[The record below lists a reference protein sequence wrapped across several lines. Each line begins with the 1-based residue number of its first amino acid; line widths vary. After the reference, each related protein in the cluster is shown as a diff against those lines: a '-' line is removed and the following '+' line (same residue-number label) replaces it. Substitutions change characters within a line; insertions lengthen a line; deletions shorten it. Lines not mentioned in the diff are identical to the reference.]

1 MRLRT
6 EYLSMELR
14 SPLVAAPSPLTK
26 TLDNLRRMEDGG
38 IGAVVLYSLFQEQIE
53 FGGSEVDHFLESN
66 GGAYQDLKDQ
76 DEWPRNDKD
85 GPQEYLEYL
94 RSAKEAL
101 DVPVMASLNGR
112 SLSSWVLL
120 ARNIEQTGADAL
132 ELNVYSVP
140 GDPSLTGEKMEQNLF
155 DIVRAVRS
163 NTKLPL
169 VVKMSPYFSS
179 PANVAFRLVQEGADG
194 LVLFNRFYQPDIQL
208 EDLSVEPNILLS
220 TSHSSRLAL
229 RWIAL
234 LSGRLD
240 ASLAASGGVLTGAD
254 AAKMIL
260 AGADI
265 TQLCSAL
272 LRNGVDE
279 IQKVEKSLLEWVD
292 KLGFADIQAMRSSLS
307 QVHLDEPELFER
319 AQYMRGLKTYD
330 PLQDFRKS

>member
-1 MRLRT
+1 MSLRT

-14 SPLVAAPSPLTK
+14 SPLVAAPSPLTRS
-26 TLDNLRRMEDGG
+26 LDNLRKMEDDG

-53 FGGSEVDHFLESN
+53 YGSSEVDHFLASN
-66 GGAYQDLKDQ
+66 GGAYENVRGKED
-76 DEWPRNDKD
+76 WPESGKD
-85 GPQEYLEYL
+85 GPAEYLEYL
-94 RSAKEAL
+94 RAAKEAL
-101 DVPVMASLNGR
+101 EVPVIASLNGR

-120 ARNIEQTGADAL
+120 ARNVEQAGADGL

-140 GDPSLTGEKMEQNLF
+140 GDPALTGAQMERNLF

-179 PANVAFRLVQEGADG
+179 PANVAHRLVEEGADG
-194 LVLFNRFYQPDIQL
+194 LVLFNRFYQPDIDL
-208 EDLSVEPNILLS
+208 ENLSVEPNILLS

-240 ASLAASGGVLTGAD
+240 TFLAASGGVLTGGD

-260 AGADI
+260 AGADV
-265 TQLCSAL
+265 TQLCSTL
-272 LRNGVDE
+272 LRNGLGE
-279 IQKVEKSLLEWVD
+279 IRKVEKELLEWME
-292 KLGFADIQAMRSSLS
+292 KLGFASVEAMRSSLS
-307 QVHLDEPELFER
+307 QIHLDEPELFER

-330 PLQDFRKS
+330 PLQEYRKL

>member
-6 EYLSMELR
+6 EYLSLELR

-26 TLDNLRRMEDGG
+26 SLDTLRRMEDAGV
-38 IGAVVLYSLFQEQIE
+38 GAVVLYSLFQEQIE
-53 FGGSEVDHFLESN
+53 YGEGEMDHFIDSN
-66 GGAYQDLKDQ
+66 GGAYENLQDKED
-76 DEWPRNDKD
+76 WPPSDKD
-85 GPQEYLEYL
+85 GPEEYTAYL

-101 DVPVMASLNGR
+101 GVPVIASLNGR

-120 ARNIEQTGADAL
+120 ARNIEQAGADAL
-132 ELNVYSVP
+132 ELNVYSVS
-140 GDPSLTGEKMEQNLF
+140 GDPGLTGEKMERNLF

-179 PANVAFRLVQEGADG
+179 PANVAFRLVEEGADG
-194 LVLFNRFYQPDIQL
+194 LVLFNRFYQPDINL

-240 ASLAASGGVLTGAD
+240 AFLAASGGVLTGAD

-260 AGADI
+260 AGADV
-265 TQLCSAL
+265 TQLCSTL
-272 LRNGVDE
+272 LRHGVEE
-279 IQKVEKSLLEWVD
+279 IREVEKGLIVSMD
-292 KLGFADIQAMRSSLS
+292 KLGFADVGAMRSSLS
-307 QVHLDEPELFER
+307 QIHLDEPELFER

-330 PLQDFRKS
+330 PLQEYRKS